1 MATKWNAAGP
11 GVRYRKHASRKHGVR
26 LDRYYT
32 LRFSIAGKQVEGSA
46 RLGVRRLDGGEST
59 REARRA
65 AQGQAHRPGAGNA
78 AGTGRSQPAD
88 EQQRAE
94 EEAALAR
101 RQRTVRD
108 LWERYGK
115 EIVAVENK
123 ATTARQKARIWTTKI
138 EPAIGHL
145 RINDVTEEDA
155 SAVVRASMRLDT
167 AGRVIGGRAEAANV
181 YRLIHH
187 MFRKALAWQL
197 RAREAGNPLENLTE
211 PKVAR
216 RERLPTGGEIGALI
230 KALDAAERDMTERPQ
245 VIAAIR
251 ATIHIGARI
260 SEVLTLRDQDI
271 RRDELELH
279 LPDTK
284 TGFSRRP
291 ISVAALAVLDS
302 VERMPGVEFVFRAI
316 KRPAA
321 SLGYSTVENA
331 FRRIAHR
338 AGVERCTLHTIR
350 HWFATM
356 TANSVSNARVGMA
369 LTGHK
374 SHAAYMNYIHGD
386 KEQARALA
394 DQLAALA
401 EGLANSSSNVTDMAK
416 VTAAK

>member
-32 LRFSIAGKQVEGSA
+32 LRFSIAGKQVEEA
-46 RLGVRRLDGGEST
+46 LGWASEGWTVEKAQEKLAELRKAKRTGQGPATLREQAEANRR
-59 REARRA
+59 
-65 AQGQAHRPGAGNA
+65 
-78 AGTGRSQPAD
+78 D

-331 FRRIAHR
+331 FRRIARR

-374 SHAAYMNYIHGD
+374 SHAAYMNYVHGD
-386 KEQARALA
+386 KQQARALA
-394 DQLAALA
+394 DQMAALA
-401 EGLANSSSNVTDMAK
+401 SGLAKAEPRVASISPADVAK
-416 VTAAK
+416 